1 MTIVGYPKIGNNK
14 QNIYCQYGEDV
25 FDEYK
30 EFVNAVRSPAV
41 GEDEYQVQGSQM
53 KDKGEESMLKSGSNG
68 FSVLRSDLS
77 GLKLKSIS
85 KYDRMKREVSQKEFS
100 YNK

>member
-1 MTIVGYPKIGNNK
+1 M
-14 QNIYCQYGEDV
+14 
-25 FDEYK
+25 
-30 EFVNAVRSPAV
+30 NANTSPGLA
-41 GEDEYQVQGSQM
+41 EDEYQFQGSQM
-53 KDKGEESMLKSGSNG
+53 KDKGQESMLKSGSNG

-85 KYDRMKREVSQKEFS
+85 KYDRKKREVSEKDFS